1 MLKVLR
7 AKDMPSG
14 WLCRAGAQSPI
25 VQMQGRDRPG
35 DLSLTL
41 TAPSGLRRMILERR
55 KNDALEYGGIV
66 AVVPQ
71 LNWVGGSGE
80 GERIPERRN
89 TMTPNLGYVLE
100 VLRLLPAATSRWT
113 LRRFSLR
120 HQVFSIKD

>member
-1 MLKVLR
+1 
-7 AKDMPSG
+7 
-14 WLCRAGAQSPI
+14 
-25 VQMQGRDRPG
+25 
-35 DLSLTL
+35 
-41 TAPSGLRRMILERR
+41 MILERR